1 MTNHMQSEKG
11 MTLVEILVALFI
23 TGVLTTA
30 MFRVYI
36 NQHHAWMIQDSVIEM
51 QQNARAAVDELTRQC
66 RMAGYQ
72 LPNNL
77 PAIEAYDTNPDTI
90 IIVYQSASCSAPINK
105 TMPQPS
111 AELDCTGP
119 ASDVSCFYVGQEAY
133 IFDPTLQN
141 GEFFPISHVQV
152 TPGKIQHNKKKL
164 SRCYPKGSIILAI
177 DRVKYYIDKSDT
189 LHPKL
194 MVQLGSFPPQVY
206 SEDITDLQFTYT
218 LKGGQ
223 IVSQPVAL
231 MRKDIR
237 EVGITLTARTQQ
249 KDIEFADSPY
259 RFETYQSKVYLRNLG
274 T

>member
-1 MTNHMQSEKG
+1 MTMPIQSERG

-23 TGVLTTA
+23 TGVLTAA

-51 QQNARAAVDELTRQC
+51 QQNARAGIDELTRQC

-72 LPNNL
+72 LPNSL
-77 PAIEAYDTNPDTI
+77 PAVEAYDTNPDTI
-90 IIVYQSASCSAPINK
+90 VITYQSASCSAPIDK
-105 TMPQPS
+105 KMPQPS
-111 AELDCTGP
+111 SELDCTGP
-119 ASDVSCFYVGQEAY
+119 GADVSCFYIGQDAY
-133 IFDPTLQN
+133 IFDPTLET

-164 SRCYPKGSIILAI
+164 SRCYPKGSIILAL

-194 MVQLGSFPPQVY
+194 MVKLGDFPAQVY
-206 SEDITDLQFTYT
+206 SEDVTDLQFLYT

-223 IVSQPVAL
+223 VVSQPAIL
-231 MRKDIR
+231 KDIR
-237 EVGITLTARTQQ
+237 EVRITLTARTQK
-249 KDIEFADSPY
+249 KDLNFADSPY